1 MLTFS
6 GCKGKKDKANI
17 GRKLDNFTAKIAL
30 VALPDFSIFEKQ
42 TVIKIIPLVFEK
54 FTTL

>member
-6 GCKGKKDKANI
+6 GCKGKKHKANI